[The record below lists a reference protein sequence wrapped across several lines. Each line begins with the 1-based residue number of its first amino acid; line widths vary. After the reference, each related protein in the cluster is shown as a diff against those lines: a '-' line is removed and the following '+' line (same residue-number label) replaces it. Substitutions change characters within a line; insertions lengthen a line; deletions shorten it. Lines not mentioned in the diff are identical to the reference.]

1 MLINKGIAAG
11 EVVSIKLS
19 SGEEIVAKLVEEIEN
34 FYVVAKPLV
43 LSMSQQGIGMIPF
56 LFTVNQD
63 KDIKVNKD
71 SVIAISNT
79 DKQFADQYISG
90 TTGIA
95 MR

>member
-11 EVVSIKLS
+11 EVVSMKLS
-19 SGEEIVAKLVEEIEN
+19 SGEEIVAKLVEDIGD
-34 FYVVAKPLV
+34 FYVVTKPLV

-79 DKQFADQYISG
+79 DRQFADQYISG